1 MIWRCISSSLLL
13 LNAVLGGLH
22 AGEAGSSEKLR
33 FIRVPNGGIQPQ
45 AAMDEKGTIHL
56 VYFSGDPMQGDLFY
70 VTSTDD
76 GATFSQPRRVN
87 SQPGSAI
94 AAGTIRGGQIAI
106 GKNGRIHVAWN
117 GSNIAKPEG
126 PLNPEAGERGAP
138 MLYARLDE
146 TGNAFEPQRNLMQ
159 HSFGLDGGGSVAAD
173 HDGNVYVAWHGK
185 RKDAV
190 KGEAGR
196 QVWIARS
203 DDDGKTFGPE
213 AAAWN
218 QATGACGCCGLAI
231 FASRSGCVYSL
242 YRSATEQTHR
252 DIYLLASTDK
262 GRTFTGE
269 LLHKW
274 DINACPMSSMAFAE
288 AGNSAFGAWETGG
301 QVYFGKLGGIGESF
315 NPIEAP
321 GSANGRKHPRIAANS
336 GETLLVWTEGTG
348 WRRGGSLA
356 WQVFDKDGKPA
367 QIAGQRAGVPAWS
380 FAATVPDHDGGF
392 IVLY

>member
-1 MIWRCISSSLLL
+1 
-13 LNAVLGGLH
+13 
-22 AGEAGSSEKLR
+22 
-33 FIRVPNGGIQPQ
+33 
-45 AAMDEKGTIHL
+45 MDEKGTIHL

-106 GKNGRIHVAWN
+106 GKNGHIHVAWN

-231 FASRSGCVYSL
+231 FASRSGWVYSL

-367 QIAGQRAGVPAWS
+367 QMAGQRAGVPAWS